1 MLYIPQGR
9 PEYHGLRRWDNW
21 DTEVTENIDWMEV
34 YELQLLHYGNKNWPC
49 NQDGITRKKMTR
61 SWVTRWFIPQWLNP
75 RWLKLLNV
83 KWLWLSPKWLRL
95 HLKWLQWLTSK
106 WLQWLTAK
114 WLQWLTLKWLRRHTP
129 KWLPTTHLWLRHTPG
144 FTDTPNWL
152 QWRTLDCSDSM
163 QTILSLSELPLRDV
177 AVNISFCWL
186 FVLAICSV
194 VCLLSE
200 WVSDT

>member
-9 PEYHGLRRWDNW
+9 PGYHGLRRWDNW

-61 SWVTRWFIPQWLNP
+61 SWVTRWFIPQWLKDSTLGDSNYSMLSDFDP
-75 RWLKLLNV
+75 VLSDFDYILNGFNDSLL
-83 KWLWLSPKWLRL
+83 SDF
-95 HLKWLQWLTSK
+95 SDS
-106 WLQWLTAK
+106 
-114 WLQWLTLKWLRRHTP
+114 LKWLRWHTP